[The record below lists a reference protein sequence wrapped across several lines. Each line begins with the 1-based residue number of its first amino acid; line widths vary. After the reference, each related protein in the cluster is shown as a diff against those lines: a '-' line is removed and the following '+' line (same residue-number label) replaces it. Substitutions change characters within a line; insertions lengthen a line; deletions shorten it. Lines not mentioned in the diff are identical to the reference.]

1 MNGLHLLYTGYYC
14 DNSYRDSFGALATCI
29 VWDSMFDRSGAM
41 RAFIFYT
48 AQWVDIYGIEK
59 VKVRLPR
66 RTIGV

>member
-41 RAFIFYT
+41 RAFLFYT
-48 AQWVDIYGIEK
+48 AQWVDLDDIEK